1 MLIGP
6 KKLRA
11 GSLEAIKI
19 MNILILLYTLS
30 YKHNPKKGAKWG
42 PGNKES
48 ETMDLSILL
57 LIVSLHIVRTF
68 KLTIKGC
75 PKIPQ
80 YFMTLSQ
87 KVGK

>member
-57 LIVSLHIVRTF
+57 LIVVFTYCKNF
-68 KLTIKGC
+68 
-75 PKIPQ
+75 
-80 YFMTLSQ
+80 
-87 KVGK
+87 